1 MVGNA
6 ELVEATVRF
15 DVGVLRTDE
24 TPEASWQPTF
34 WIVTFKLA
42 HSPGLRMPLPLPL
55 LSSTAAAAKASC
67 GTPSMQKSLLVGT
80 PLAAGTDAGEPAGPP
95 RGGERSGAMEAPAD

>member
-1 MVGNA
+1 MGNA

-34 WIVTFKLA
+34 LIVTFKLS
-42 HSPGLRMPLPLPL
+42 HSPRLRMPLPLPL
-55 LSSTAAAAKASC
+55 LSSTAAAAKAYC
-67 GTPSMQKSLLVGT
+67 GTPSMQKSLLVVT
-80 PLAAGTDAGEPAGPP
+80 PLATVTDAGEPAVQP
-95 RGGERSGAMEAPAD
+95 RRGDDGVAM